1 MQKRLQPLSEPQQS
15 NEQPCSLNSL
25 FHQDDT
31 HREIVTVRVTWAFM
45 SNAVNKQCCAV
56 KTVETHKTSSENL
69 LQSLFSTLDPLPT
82 RYITVCSDRLK
93 VLAQL
98 KKLFF
103 SFLFTHCNH
112 QRRTFHS

>member
-31 HREIVTVRVTWAFM
+31 HREIVTVRVTWALM

-56 KTVETHKTSSENL
+56 KTVETHKTSSEKGIRIPFPFIR
-69 LQSLFSTLDPLPT
+69 FSTGPS
-82 RYITVCSDRLK
+82 Y
-93 VLAQL
+93 
-98 KKLFF
+98 
-103 SFLFTHCNH
+103 HCM
-112 QRRTFHS
+112 Q